1 MELILLVGGL
11 ASLAMAIALTVSVLA
26 RAESEP
32 SGVAGGIESIE
43 KVYTSQSRSTR
54 APYGQG
60 GMLAPMMRRMRNV
73 AERLSPSGSV
83 TRLQGRLDVAGNPGN
98 WTPERVLA
106 YKGLGLFSAG
116 IVFSIAGLTSGLVST
131 LVFGMVGA
139 IIGFFLPEL
148 LVYNAGVRRQ
158 DAITKTLPDV
168 LDLLCVSVEAGL
180 GFDAA
185 LSRVARN
192 ATGPL
197 AGELARV
204 LQEMQIGKSREEAL
218 KALSGRTSVAELRT
232 FVAALVQA
240 SDLGIPIGNVLREQ
254 AKEMRIK
261 RRQRAEEIAQK
272 LPVKITFPVIIC
284 ILPALFIVVI
294 GPGVLSLMQTL
305 GKR

>member
-1 MELILLVGGL
+1 
-11 ASLAMAIALTVSVLA
+11 
-26 RAESEP
+26 
-32 SGVAGGIESIE
+32 
-43 KVYTSQSRSTR
+43 
-54 APYGQG
+54 
-60 GMLAPMMRRMRNV
+60 
-73 AERLSPSGSV
+73 
-83 TRLQGRLDVAGNPGN
+83 
-98 WTPERVLA
+98 
-106 YKGLGLFSAG
+106 
-116 IVFSIAGLTSGLVST
+116 
-131 LVFGMVGA
+131 MVGA

-192 ATGPL
+192 TTGPL

-254 AKEMRIK
+254 AKEMRLK

-272 LPVKITFPVIIC
+272 LPVKITFPVIVC